1 MSESNV
7 TEKDVFDAADEMLAK
22 GERISNRTVLHKLGR
37 GSMATICPLLRRWRE
52 LRKIAT
58 KSSGEDPPVTESVM
72 ETAKEMITRLR
83 QVLMVEAK
91 QEIDAASAVNAGKLS
106 SAEAER
112 DSAIA
117 DAEAAEADL
126 RVVVLERDTLQT
138 ESKMVAAKNAQLHG
152 QIGEASARATAAEMR
167 EGELRKH
174 VEDLKSELATSH
186 RMHDEE
192 RERSNQ
198 LRSEVAQ
205 TRLDLDRNAMALASA
220 IADAT
225 HARVLATEAKERTE
239 KTEAAAAMRIE
250 AMAAECEQARR
261 DAKEKGE
268 LSVGLQRELVAVKQK
283 SDDFYALIKNRK
295 QRTGKSVGR
304 GAKSNVN

>member
-7 TEKDVFDAADEMLAK
+7 TEKDVFDAADQMLAA
-22 GERISNRTVLHKLGR
+22 GEHISNRTVLHKLGH
-37 GSMATICPLLRRWRE
+37 GSMKTICPLLRRWRE
-52 LRKIAT
+52 LRMIAP
-58 KSSGEDPPVTESVM
+58 KVSGAVPPLPDSVM
-72 ETAKEMITRLR
+72 DAAKELVSRLR
-83 QVLMVEAK
+83 QVVQVEAK
-91 QEIDAASAVNAGKLS
+91 QKIDAASLVLAEQVSIAGD
-106 SAEAER
+106 ER

-117 DAEAAEADL
+117 DAEGAEADL
-126 RVVVLERDTLQT
+126 QVVTRERDRLQQ
-138 ESKMVAAKNAQLHG
+138 ESKTATAQNEQL
-152 QIGEASARATAAEMR
+152 QDQLDEASARATVAEMR

-174 VEDLKSELATSH
+174 SEDLKSELATSH

-205 TRLDLDRNAMALASA
+205 MRVDLDANALALASA
-220 IADAT
+220 VGDAN
-225 HARVLATEAKERTE
+225 HARVLAAEAKERTQ
-239 KTEAAAAMRIE
+239 KAEATAAIRIE

-268 LSVGLQRELVAVKQK
+268 LAVGLQRELVAVKQK
-283 SDDFYALIKNRK
+283 SDDFYALIKSRK
-295 QRTGKSVGR
+295 PRTSRSVGK